1 MTKVYV
7 FTGTS
12 AAAGVSPAGDVTL
25 VKRVGFDYLL
35 G

>member
-1 MTKVYV
+1 LAALASADRAD
-7 FTGTS
+7 S
-12 AAAGVSPAGDVTL
+12 AAAPVVTL